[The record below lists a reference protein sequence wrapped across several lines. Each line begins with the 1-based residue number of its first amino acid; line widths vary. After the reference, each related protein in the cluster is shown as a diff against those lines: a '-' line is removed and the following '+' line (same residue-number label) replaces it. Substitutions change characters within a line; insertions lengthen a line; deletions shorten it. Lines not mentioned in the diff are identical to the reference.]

1 MLNFLMQYPRIGF
14 FVAMAFVVAV
24 NASLLKGLVAGDIS
38 PREAVGGSLA
48 GGMFL
53 ALCA

>member
-1 MLNFLMQYPRIGF
+1 MINFMLQYPRIGF
-14 FVAMAFVVAV
+14 LMAMALVIAV
-24 NASLLKGLVAGDIS
+24 NASLLKGVVAGDIS
-38 PREAVGGSLA
+38 PREAVGGAVA